1 MDFRTI
7 LMKAACYDQIDVV
20 KYLITNTNARLFSD
34 IETKPS
40 ALCLAIMK
48 NHTNLANYL
57 ILQSDCRGNPQ
68 DKLSKAVIYAC
79 RKRNDDLFYALIEH
93 GVDVNFKWNEETLLI
108 AAVRRGHIE
117 LVRSL
122 IALGADIDLRG
133 RFGCISLIFALLD
146 GNPRMLSALL
156 AVGADIHASSTLLHP
171 DHKENALPKNQ
182 SPHLFHLKLLRYQ
195 LNWPTILQYVNYF

>member
-34 IETKPS
+34 IETNPS

-68 DKLSKAVIYAC
+68 DKLSKALIYAF
-79 RKRNDDLFYALIEH
+79 RKGNDDLFYALIEH

-108 AAVRRGHIE
+108 AAVSYGHIE
-117 LVRSL
+117 LMRSL

-133 RFGCISLIFALLD
+133 CFGCTPLIVASID
-146 GNPRMLSALL
+146 RNPRMLSALL

-171 DHKENALPKNQ
+171 DHKENALPKITC
-182 SPHLFHLKLLRYQ
+182 R
-195 LNWPTILQYVNYF
+195 IYFISNS